1 MSHRT
6 VPDELL
12 LLEVEDPPDEPLLL
26 ELEDEP
32 PPLDVELVVPLEV
45 EVVVPLDVDVVVPLD
60 VELVV
65 PPEVEVVVP
74 PDVVPLLDV
83 EEVVPLESVAPP
95 DVLVVPPEVDD
106 PEDEP
111 LDVVPLDEE
120 PEVELPYVT
129 SVDRSVAAVSNVF
142 SSDFPS
148 SVRPTIRTTATTD
161 AIRVYSIEVVP
172 PSEIRNLFHD
182 M

>member
-1 MSHRT
+1 M
-6 VPDELL
+6 PDELL
-12 LLEVEDPPDEPLLL
+12 LFEPPGEPPPP
-26 ELEDEP
+26 EPEDEP
-32 PPLDVELVVPLEV
+32 PPLDVEL
-45 EVVVPLDVDVVVPLD
+45 VVPLDVDVVVPLD

-65 PPEVEVVVP
+65 PSEVEAMVP
-74 PDVVPLLDV
+74 PEVVPLLDV
-83 EEVVPLESVAPP
+83 EDVVPLESVAPP
-95 DVLVVPPEVDD
+95 DVLDVPLEVDD

-120 PEVELPYVT
+120 PVVELPSVT
-129 SVDRSVAAVSNVF
+129 PVDRSVAAVSNAL

-148 SVRPTIRTTATTD
+148 SVRPTIRATATTD

-172 PSEIRNLFHD
+172 PSQPRNLFHD